1 MIGMIDYERAEDRLS
16 QAIDGYDGQPMTIV
30 ADGITYDVGELFKS
44 VITYRECLD
53 GLAHDFY
60 VERMR
65 NSVLDEMK
73 ETIRNADMSTDDGR
87 ADFLRQMNQYLEHL
101 P

>member
-1 MIGMIDYERAEDRLS
+1 MIGMIDYEQAEDRLS

-53 GLAHDFY
+53 GL
-60 VERMR
+60 VKMPSQRRMR
-65 NSVLDEMK
+65 NTCNEYVH
-73 ETIRNADMSTDDGR
+73 RMSPR
-87 ADFLRQMNQYLEHL
+87 LWHS
-101 P
+101 